1 MINGSNGWIGGC
13 LVYIQNIAIG
23 FIMGWTHF
31 PEKSWKNINFATNP
45 LASKV
50 DFSNLPAG
58 ATVMLIPAG
67 SNPRRAMK
75 CAPDQD
81 SHFQQI
87 GLWNSNND
95 YNSESY
101 NDAADITYEFSF
113 VASPDQLK

>member
-1 MINGSNGWIGGC
+1 
-13 LVYIQNIAIG
+13 
-23 FIMGWTHF
+23 
-31 PEKSWKNINFATNP
+31 
-45 LASKV
+45 
-50 DFSNLPAG
+50 
-58 ATVMLIPAG
+58 MLIPAG
-67 SNPRRAMK
+67 STARRAMK
-75 CAPDQD
+75 CAPDEG